1 MKYLK
6 KYKLFESYFNEDIIA
21 ELNDILL
28 ELSDL
33 GYFVDLREIKGT
45 NHLNPDKI
53 RVFIGGIAKSNF
65 TYDEVKEVFERMT
78 DYMESEDFTIL
89 NLFYSTPEDPASHF
103 MINLND
109 YKKGIFNERIPSFN
123 HLQISFTPN

>member
-33 GYFVDLREIKGT
+33 GYFVRLK
-45 NHLNPDKI
+45 LNP
-53 RVFIGGIAKSNF
+53 
-65 TYDEVKEVFERMT
+65 
-78 DYMESEDFTIL
+78 L
-89 NLFYSTPEDPASHF
+89 
-103 MINLND
+103 
-109 YKKGIFNERIPSFN
+109 
-123 HLQISFTPN
+123 